1 MRTAQTPGIQYFW
14 HHFLSFLYLRKII
27 GLVPVF
33 SLTLLLFPLSIPEA
47 RSQIIPDGTLPN
59 NSAIVP
65 QGNIFNIEGGT
76 TVGDRLFHSFQE
88 FSLPTNTEAFFNN
101 AVNISDIITR
111 ITGSQISNIDGI
123 LRANGTANLL
133 IINPNGIIFG
143 PNARLNIGGS
153 FFATT
158 ADSVLFNDGNIFS
171 AKNPNQ
177 PPMLTINTP
186 IGLQMGANPGEIVNQ
201 SRFTDDTG
209 KMVGLQVQPGQ
220 KLGLIGGN
228 ISLDGGYL
236 TAPEGNIFLFSLENS
251 GVTTTQGTSLLNQS
265 FLNADSLSFKD
276 DINLS
281 KLAAVDASGNGGGSI
296 QIIGRNVSLENNTRI
311 TADTLGNN
319 PGQGITIEADLLD
332 LQVGA
337 LISSSTFADGN
348 AGNLTV
354 NATESIQLRG
364 AATAEF
370 LARVDVKDRVSQPSD
385 IRSGLFSLTFGNG
398 DAGNLTIST
407 QSLRMENGATLT
419 TMTEGMGNGG
429 NILVNAAQLVQLNNS
444 VIASYTRGRDFG
456 EGNAGNITV
465 NTGTLSANGTTIS
478 SNTRGIGEAGD
489 ISLNAAEL
497 IEVAGR
503 PTTSFFVFPG
513 VFANSSPSFAG
524 TEASLKDVAAGSSGN
539 VTVNTGRLI
548 VRNGAQIGA
557 GTFSPAPGGNLTV
570 NASESVEIIGT
581 TPDEFRFPSVLFVD
595 TAGAGDAGN
604 LIVNTQRLVLRDGGQ
619 ITAGTVD
626 RGNGGRLIVNATESI
641 TLSGGVP
648 VSADGVDYFFNRN
661 GQFPSALISSSVS
674 AASGDAGDL
683 TIATGRLRVE
693 NGAAVTVDNQ
703 GTGNA
708 GNLAIAANSIFLDR
722 QGVIIAKTASGEGG
736 NIQLQTQEILQRR
749 ESAISTTA
757 GNLGNGGN
765 MTIDTQTL
773 VSLEN
778 SDITANAQRGAG
790 GNIILNAQGMFGIQ
804 FRSQLTPESDITASS
819 EFGLSGTVTI
829 NNPDVDPTY
838 GLIKLPENVTDPTK
852 RIVTGCAANQGNSFI
867 VTGRGGLP
875 PDPTSVIRSTTVWQD
890 WRDIS
895 LIGDNEPASFSPSS
909 AKFTAFPR
917 SDSAQGTRNENRP
930 DEITEA
936 TGWVITANGTVELIG
951 DRPNPIR
958 INPGECGHNF
968 HP

>member
-757 GNLGNGGN
+757 GNQGNGGN

>member
-1 MRTAQTPGIQYFW
+1 MFRLILNLYWLMRTVPTPGLQDFW
-14 HHFLSFLYLRKII
+14 HHFLSLREII
-27 GLVPVF
+27 GLIPVF

-47 RSQIIPDGTLPN
+47 RSQVIPDGTLPN
-59 NSAIVP
+59 NSVVIP

-133 IINPNGIIFG
+133 LINPNGIIFG

-158 ADSVLFNDGNIFS
+158 AESLLFNDGNFFS

-177 PPMLTINTP
+177 APILTINTP
-186 IGLQMGANPGEIVNQ
+186 IGLQMGSNPGEIINQ

-209 KMVGLQVQPGQ
+209 KIVGLQVQPGQ
-220 KLGLIGGN
+220 TLGLIGGN

-236 TAPEGNIFLFSLENS
+236 TAPAGNIFLLSLENTVLNANS
-251 GVTTTQGTSLLNQS
+251 ENDLLNAS
-265 FLNADSLSFKD
+265 FLHPESLSLKN
-276 DINLS
+276 DITLS
-281 KLAAVDASGNGGGSI
+281 KLAAVDASGNGGGRI
-296 QIIGRNVSLENNTRI
+296 QLIGRNVSLENNTRI
-311 TADTLGNN
+311 AADTLGNN
-319 PGQGITIEADLLD
+319 SGQGISIEADLLD

-354 NATESIQLRG
+354 NATESVQLRG
-364 AATAEF
+364 AALAEF
-370 LARVDVKDRVSQPSD
+370 LERVDVRDRVSQPSD
-385 IRSGLFSLTFGNG
+385 LSSGLFALTFGNG
-398 DAGNLTIST
+398 NAGDLTIST
-407 QSLRMENGATLT
+407 QSLRMENGATVT

-429 NILVNAAQLVQLNNS
+429 NILVNAAQFVQLNDS

-456 EGNAGNITV
+456 KGNAGNITV

-478 SNTRGIGEAGD
+478 SNTRGIGDAGD

-524 TEASLKDVAAGSSGN
+524 TEASLKDVDAGSSGN

-581 TPDEFRFPSVLFVD
+581 TPDDFRFPSVLFVD

-626 RGNGGRLIVNATESI
+626 RGNGGSLIVNATESV
-641 TLSGGVP
+641 TLSGGAP

-661 GQFPSALISSSVS
+661 GQFPSSLISSSVS
-674 AASGDAGDL
+674 GSSGDAGDL
-683 TIATGRLRVE
+683 TIATGRLQIER
-693 NGAAVTVDNQ
+693 GAAVTVDGQ

-708 GNLAIAANSIFLDR
+708 GNLAIAANGILLND
-722 QGVIIAKTASGEGG
+722 QGVIIATTASGEGG
-736 NIQLQTQEILQRR
+736 NIQLQTQEIVQRR
-749 ESAISTTA
+749 ESLISTTA
-757 GNLGNGGN
+757 GKLGNGGN

-773 VSLEN
+773 VALEN

-790 GNIILNAQGMFGIQ
+790 GNIILNAQGIFGIQ

-829 NNPDVDPTY
+829 NNPDVDPTD
-838 GLIKLPENVTDPTK
+838 GLIKLPENVTDPTQQ
-852 RIVTGCAANQGNSFI
+852 IVTGCAADQGNSFI

-875 PDPTSVIRSTTVWQD
+875 PDPTSVIRSTVVWQD
-890 WRDIS
+890 LRDIS
-895 LIGDNEPASFSPSS
+895 LIGENESASFSPSS
-909 AKFTAFPR
+909 AKFPDFPK
-917 SDSAQGTRNENRP
+917 SDRA
-930 DEITEA
+930 DEIVEA

-951 DRPNPIR
+951 DRPNPIK
-958 INPGECGHNF
+958 INLVECGQNF

>member
-1 MRTAQTPGIQYFW
+1 MRTVQTPGIQYFW
-14 HHFLSFLYLRKII
+14 HHFLSFLYLREII
-27 GLVPVF
+27 GLIPVF
-33 SLTLLLFPLSIPEA
+33 SLTLLLFPSLIPEA
-47 RSQIIPDGTLPN
+47 RSQIIPDATLSN
-59 NSAIVP
+59 NSVVIP
-65 QGNIFNIEGGT
+65 QGNTLNIEGGT

-88 FSLPTNTEAFFNN
+88 FSIPTNTEAFFNN

-111 ITGSQISNIDGI
+111 ITGGQISNIDGI
-123 LRANGTANLL
+123 LRSNGTANLL

-143 PNARLNIGGS
+143 LNARLNIGGS

-158 ADSVLFNDGNIFS
+158 ADSLLFNDGNIFS
-171 AKNPNQ
+171 AKRPNQ
-177 PPMLTINTP
+177 APSLTINTP
-186 IGLQMGANPGEIVNQ
+186 IGLQMGSNPGEIINQ

-209 KMVGLQVQPGQ
+209 KLVGLQVQPGK

-236 TAPEGNIFLFSLENS
+236 TAPEGNIFLLSLENS
-251 GVTTTQGTSLLNQS
+251 VITANQENYLINAS
-265 FLNADSLSFKD
+265 FLNHDLLSVKNH
-276 DINLS
+276 ITLS

-319 PGQGITIEADLLD
+319 PGQGITIEANLLE

-364 AATAEF
+364 AAPVEF
-370 LARVDVKDRVSQPSD
+370 LERVDVKDRVSQPSD
-385 IRSGLFSLTFGNG
+385 ISSGLFALTFGNG
-398 DAGNLTIST
+398 NAGNLTIST
-407 QSLRMENGATLT
+407 QRLRMENGATVT

-429 NILVNAAQLVQLNNS
+429 NIVVNAAQFLQLNDS
-444 VIASYTRGRDFG
+444 AIASYTRGRDFG

-465 NTGTLSANGTTIS
+465 NTVTLSSNGAMIS
-478 SNTRGIGEAGD
+478 SNTRGIGDAGN
-489 ISLNAAEL
+489 ISLNASEL

-503 PTTSFFVFPG
+503 ATTSFFVFPG

-524 TEASLKDVAAGSSGN
+524 TEASLKDVDAGSSGN

-557 GTFSPAPGGNLTV
+557 GTFSPAPGGTLTV

-708 GNLAIAANSIFLDR
+708 GNLAIAANSIFLDL
-722 QGVIIAKTASGEGG
+722 QGVIIANTASGEGG
-736 NIQLQTQEILQRR
+736 NIQLQTQEIFQRR
-749 ESAISTTA
+749 ESLISTTA

-773 VSLEN
+773 VALEN

-790 GNIILNAQGMFGIQ
+790 GNIILDTQGMFGIQ
-804 FRSQLTPESDITASS
+804 LREQLTPESDITASS

-895 LIGDNEPASFSPSS
+895 LVGDNEPASFSPSS

-951 DRPNPIR
+951 DPPNPIR
-958 INPGECGHNF
+958 NNLVECGQNF

>member
-1 MRTAQTPGIQYFW
+1 MHIHTPRLQDCCDR
-14 HHFLSFLYLRKII
+14 FLSLREII
-27 GLVPVF
+27 GLIPLF

-47 RSQIIPDGTLPN
+47 RSQIIPDRTLPN

-65 QGNIFNIEGGT
+65 QGNTWNIEGGT

-111 ITGSQISNIDGI
+111 ITGGQISNIDGI
-123 LRANGTANLL
+123 LRSNGTANLL
-133 IINPNGIIFG
+133 LINPNGIIFG

-177 PPMLTINTP
+177 PPILTLNTP
-186 IGLQMGANPGEIVNQ
+186 IGLQMGANPGSIVNQ

-209 KMVGLQVQPGQ
+209 KLVGLQVQPGQ

-228 ISLDGGYL
+228 ISLDGGYV
-236 TAPEGNIFLFSLENS
+236 TAPEGNIFLLSLENS
-251 GVTTTQGTSLLNQS
+251 ALTTNRATSLLTAS
-265 FLNADSLSFKD
+265 FLNTDLLSVRNN
-276 DINLS
+276 INLS
-281 KLAAVDASGNGGGSI
+281 KLAAVDTSGNGGGSI

-319 PGQGITIEADLLD
+319 PGQGITIAADLLD

-337 LISSSTFADGN
+337 VISSSTFADGN

-364 AATAEF
+364 AAPVEF
-370 LARVDVKDRVSQPSD
+370 LERVDVKDRVSQPSD
-385 IRSGLFSLTFGNG
+385 ISSGLFALSFGNG
-398 DAGNLTIST
+398 NAGNLTIST
-407 QSLRMENGATLT
+407 QSLRMENGATVT

-429 NILVNAAQLVQLNNS
+429 NILVNAAQFLQLNDS
-444 VIASYTRGRDFG
+444 AIASYTRGRDFG
-456 EGNAGNITV
+456 EGNGGTITV
-465 NTGTLSANGTTIS
+465 NTGTIS
-478 SNTRGIGEAGD
+478 SQGGVIETTTRGIGKAGD
-489 ISLNAAEL
+489 INLNAAEL
-497 IEVAGR
+497 IEIAGKQ
-503 PTTSFFVFPG
+503 TNSFFVFPG

-524 TEASLKDVAAGSSGN
+524 TEASLRDVDAGSSGN

-570 NASESVEIIGT
+570 NAFESVEIIGT

-619 ITAGTVD
+619 ITAGTFD
-626 RGNGGRLIVNATESI
+626 RGNGGSLIVNATESV
-641 TLSGGVP
+641 TLSGAAP
-648 VSADGVDYFFNRN
+648 VSADGVDFFFNRN
-661 GQFPSALISSSVS
+661 DQFPSALISSSGI

-683 TIATGRLRVE
+683 TIATGRLQIE
-693 NGAAVTVDNQ
+693 SGAAVTVDNQ
-703 GTGNA
+703 GVGNA

-722 QGVIIAKTASGEGG
+722 EGVIIAKTASGEGG
-736 NIQLQTQEILQRR
+736 NIQLQTQEIIQKHQSL
-749 ESAISTTA
+749 ISTTA

-765 MTIDTQTL
+765 MTINTQTL

-790 GNIILNAQGMFGIQ
+790 GNITLNTQGMFGIQ
-804 FRSQLTPESDITASS
+804 LREQLTPESDITASS
-819 EFGLSGTVTI
+819 EFGLSGTITI

-838 GLIKLPENVTDPTK
+838 GLIKLPENITDPTQQ
-852 RIVTGCAANQGNSFI
+852 IITGCAANQGNSFT

-909 AKFTAFPR
+909 ATRTP
-917 SDSAQGTRNENRP
+917 SANRP
-930 DEITEA
+930 DEIIEA
-936 TGWVITANGTVELIG
+936 TGWVITANGKVELIG
-951 DRPNPIR
+951 DAAKRIANANRPNPIR
-958 INPGECGHNF
+958 INPVECGQNF